1 MGSPLPII
9 FVYQAVASMHTRH
22 IHACPGNAGVS
33 MDSRLHQKLPELLFN
48 WSCGLLMSPEMVQ
61 LSNKAST
68 NSVRCASCHGVLKL
82 PKNTP
87 SHYGLRMLRRALW
100 YKNQVWVWGVEVCF
114 TWFQAGLHWPASR
127 DLHSWLWMVDA
138 LSEPILWQ
146 TTHMSG
152 VFLAINHWVWV
163 WVVSMQTCRP
173 VQSPLESRFGGP
185 PIQTRP
191 ASARLRRCECRD
203 PRC

>member
-1 MGSPLPII
+1 MTFPLFPLQGVFYSNGSLQRKSTLKQPQSVATISNIFQPNSSTCAEMGSPLPII

-48 WSCGLLMSPEMVQ
+48 WSCGLLMSPELVQ

-82 PKNTP
+82 PKDTP
-87 SHYGLRMLRRALW
+87 SHYGLRMLRSALW

-114 TWFQAGLHWPASR
+114 T
-127 DLHSWLWMVDA
+127 
-138 LSEPILWQ
+138 
-146 TTHMSG
+146 
-152 VFLAINHWVWV
+152 
-163 WVVSMQTCRP
+163 
-173 VQSPLESRFGGP
+173 
-185 PIQTRP
+185 
-191 ASARLRRCECRD
+191 
-203 PRC
+203 